1 MRTGQRLLQRLDAIG
16 ASLRRS
22 STALALL
29 ALGSVGVETERLD
42 EYFLTLLWSYSTG
55 CCDCS
60 SQRWMMPPCSS

>member
-1 MRTGQRLLQRLDAIG
+1 MQTRQRLLQRLDAIG
-16 ASLRRS
+16 VSLSGS

-42 EYFLTLLWSYSTG
+42 EYFLTLLRSHSAG
-55 CCDCS
+55 CCAPS